1 MAALFLGLL
10 DISAASGQASP
21 EPAAGP
27 VPFVR
32 APLAERYR
40 QALRHLEQDEPQAAR
55 LLLEQIVAEQP
66 EFAGAWLDLA
76 LAAQRSGDT
85 LAALEHLAYVRQQF
99 PMTPAL
105 ARQIEHWRQVWQA
118 PRPAAVAPDAWQG
131 EISLDLGYNNN
142 VNGGLS
148 QDQITL
154 SIPGGGHAILP
165 LAPGYR
171 PRGDAYAQL
180 GIQTWRRW
188 QLDSGSSL
196 YPLLRLRWR
205 RMQSEGDYN
214 QLDLQGG
221 FIYQTA
227 PDAQDRAWQASL
239 LLQHDRLG
247 GAPLIQGQRLILQR
261 LQSHAQCR
269 IAWGGEIERRH
280 YPGLP
285 LDGLLAWLDLGVA
298 CKTGAA
304 TQLAGSLRGGH
315 ERALNAQR
323 PGGDNR
329 QIELALQGSHRLPNG
344 STIDM
349 RLQHTRSEDQEGY
362 SALLA
367 DNAPRRLRR
376 NQLNV
381 VLRHPLNVDWE
392 ARLMFELQRQSS
404 NLEIFSQNA
413 RQLNLGVSRSF

>member
-1 MAALFLGLL
+1 MLAR
-10 DISAASGQASP
+10 ASVS
-21 EPAAGP
+21 
-27 VPFVR
+27 
-32 APLAERYR
+32 ERYQR
-40 QALRHLEQDEPQAAR
+40 ALRHLDQGQPEAAR
-55 LLLEQIVAEQP
+55 LLLEEIVAEQP

-76 LAAQRSGDT
+76 LATRQSGDT
-85 LAALEHLAYVRQQF
+85 PAALEHLAYIRQRF
-99 PMTPAL
+99 PMAPAL
-105 ARQIEHWRQVWQA
+105 ARQIEHWQQTWQA
-118 PRPAAVAPDAWQG
+118 PRPAAGSPGAWQG
-131 EISLDLGYNNN
+131 EISIDFGYNDN

-154 SIPGGGHAILP
+154 SIPGGGHAIMP
-165 LAPGYR
+165 IAPGYH
-171 PRGDAYAQL
+171 PRSDTYAQL
-180 GIQTWRRW
+180 GIQTWRR
-188 QLDSGSSL
+188 QQFGSGTL

-205 RMQSEGDYN
+205 HMQTEQDYG

-227 PDAQDRAWQASL
+227 PDNQGRAWQASL

-261 LQSHAQCR
+261 LQSRAQCR

-285 LDGLLAWLDLGVA
+285 LDGLLTWLDLGIA

-315 ERALNAQR
+315 ERALNARR

-329 QIELALQGSHRLPNG
+329 QVELALQGSHRLPNG
-344 STIDM
+344 STLDV
-349 RLQHTRSEDQEGY
+349 RWQHTRSQDQEGY

-367 DNAPRRLRR
+367 ENAPRRLRR
-376 NQLNV
+376 NQFSLG
-381 VLRHPLNVDWE
+381 LRHPLNINWE
-392 ARLMFELQRQSS
+392 ARLALELQWQRS
-404 NLEIFSQNA
+404 NLEIFSQNS
-413 RQLNLGVSRSF
+413 RQLSLGVSRGF